1 MTNFA
6 IYDNTNLYV
15 CRSHYIYLYPQ
26 LISDLYKKVVTKS
39 KEQLNC
45 TETLLRIKEL
55 NDSSKISMFLS
66 ETNLHIYNEMEGL
79 FSFTVPEM
87 ESSGSIIDSVKT
99 LI

>member
-1 MTNFA
+1 
-6 IYDNTNLYV
+6 
-15 CRSHYIYLYPQ
+15 
-26 LISDLYKKVVTKS
+26 
-39 KEQLNC
+39 
-45 TETLLRIKEL
+45 
-55 NDSSKISMFLS
+55 MFLS